1 MLLRIAVGVNFI
13 GHGLV
18 RFPKIAGFREWMLK
32 EFEGSMLPD
41 FLVSPFATVLPFAEF
56 AVGLLLL
63 LGLFTYRAAIAGA
76 VIIIMLIFGSCL
88 IENWSAVGSQ
98 MVYILLFYFLIAEV
112 RHDSFGLDG
121 RRKSL

>member
-1 MLLRIAVGVNFI
+1 
-13 GHGLV
+13 
-18 RFPKIAGFREWMLK
+18 
-32 EFEGSMLPD
+32 MLPD